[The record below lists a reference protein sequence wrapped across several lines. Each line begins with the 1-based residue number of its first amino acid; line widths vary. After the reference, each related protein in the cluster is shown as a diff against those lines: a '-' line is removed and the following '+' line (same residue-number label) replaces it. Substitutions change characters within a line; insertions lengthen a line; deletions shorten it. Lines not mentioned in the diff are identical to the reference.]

1 MKNSNY
7 LNNIKIDLKILKEY
21 STVIYGSFLSEDF
34 IPQRSDIDIAIISYN
49 HKKEDNIILL
59 NELAGEFTDKYDIK
73 IFELLPLYLKI
84 EIIKN
89 YLVLFGNPLEISEY
103 FYHFR
108 SIWKDMSHRIEKNQF
123 KNIDEKLEMLE
134 RRPKHYL

>member
-84 EIIKN
+84 DNQK
-89 YLVLFGNPLEISEY
+89 LFGA
-103 FYHFR
+103 F
-108 SIWKDMSHRIEKNQF
+108 W
-123 KNIDEKLEMLE
+123 
-134 RRPKHYL
+134 